1 MASKPIQRWIEI
13 GTLLGTLLGVL
24 VGGYLFM
31 VAFQS
36 NSDVRMDGLE
46 QRFDRLEAELLAIAE
61 AERIRDDEWEDD
73 DERRVT
79 EQDLILQAVR
89 VTQDQITS
97 SLAEQTV
104 LLTTLTRDG
113 DLRFAQRED
122 RFEELESEHKA
133 TRAAVAALGYY
144 LGVVEERTRLI
155 HQVLTRGEGR

>member
-13 GTLLGTLLGVL
+13 GTLLSLL
-24 VGGYLFM
+24 VGGYLY
-31 VAFQS
+31 
-36 NSDVRMDGLE
+36 LE
-46 QRFDRLEAELLAIAE
+46 NVQGSMARLEDEILAIAE

-133 TRAAVAALGYY
+133 TRAAVSTLGYA
-144 LGVVEERTRLI
+144 LGVVEERTRII
-155 HQVLTRGEGR
+155 HQILTRGEGR